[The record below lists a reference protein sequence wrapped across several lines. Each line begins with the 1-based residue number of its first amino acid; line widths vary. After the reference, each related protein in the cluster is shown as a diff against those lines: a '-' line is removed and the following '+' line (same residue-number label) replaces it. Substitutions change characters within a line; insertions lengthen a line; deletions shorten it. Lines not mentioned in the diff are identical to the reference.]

1 MVLLSQSGSARVKA
15 DAPISNENLK
25 SQLDLSRGNVLFV
38 PASTTLEVTTSHH
51 PATVWA
57 ACVNSSVVDPEATTQ
72 KEKSNI
78 VQFPLRSR
86 ASAENVG

>member
-1 MVLLSQSGSARVKA
+1 MVLLAQSGSAIMKA

-25 SQLDLSRGNVLFV
+25 AELDLHRGNVLFV
-38 PASTTLEVTTSHH
+38 PANTSLQVATAQQPVTM
-51 PATVWA
+51 WA
-57 ACVNSSVVDPEATTQ
+57 ACVNSSVVDPEATSQ
-72 KEKSNI
+72 KENSNI